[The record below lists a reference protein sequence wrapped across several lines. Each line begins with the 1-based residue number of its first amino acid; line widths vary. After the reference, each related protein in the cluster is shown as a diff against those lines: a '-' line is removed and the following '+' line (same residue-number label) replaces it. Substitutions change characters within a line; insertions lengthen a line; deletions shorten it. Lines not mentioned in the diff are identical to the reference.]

1 MPQEQT
7 SVVFSLIGGLF
18 LFVIILFL
26 AWFCAKWLGTHYG
39 VPAKGS
45 KIKILERCAIGTD
58 RSLMIVRVGEKVWLL
73 GVTAHNVSMI
83 TELNAEDFAQEE
95 QLINGSFVQNQK
107 FPKDFSQILK
117 NAFDKKNDNSE
128 KEK

>member
-7 SVVFSLIGGLF
+7 SVIASLIGGLF

-26 AWFCAKWLGTHYG
+26 AWFCTKWLGTHYG
-39 VPAKGS
+39 VPSKVS

-73 GVTAHNVSMI
+73 GVTAHNINII
-83 TELNAEDFAQEE
+83 TELNSEDFAQEE
-95 QLINGSFVQNQK
+95 YDIKGSFVQSQK
-107 FPKDFSQILK
+107 FTSDFSRILK
-117 NAFDKKNDNSE
+117 DAFDKKNNNSE
-128 KEK
+128 KDK